1 MAALWFWMTKDCYH
15 IILDKPALESF
26 IEWLPE
32 LQPHEKYYLCLFSR
46 KKYAPEVPY
55 IKTDK
60 SQLKRFLSDKTRML
74 EKIEQLE
81 CPIGAYR
88 FKEMSAP
95 QESLALYI
103 TPNPR
108 DCWKATYRSIK
119 QLATV
124 LECEGKSS
132 NPHQEVMSEIH
143 RTCGNKVF
151 IDFDIDSKDKTIL
164 SAAIK
169 LVDGRCELLET
180 RGGYHLM
187 VRSKYAKEG
196 FSEKMWY
203 NKLTALADVSADP
216 NSMIPVPF
224 CYQGG
229 FCPRFVDPKT
239 FL

>member
-1 MAALWFWMTKDCYH
+1 MTKECYQ
-15 IILDKPALESF
+15 IIVDKPALESF

-32 LQPHEKYYLCLFSR
+32 LAPHEKYYMCLFSR

-60 SQLKRFLSDKTRML
+60 SQLKRFLTDKTRMM

-88 FKEMSAP
+88 FKDMFVP
-95 QESLALYI
+95 QQSLALYI

-108 DCWKATYRSIK
+108 DMWKATYRSIK
-119 QLATV
+119 QLATI

-143 RTCGNKVF
+143 RTCGQKHF
-151 IDFDIDSKDKTIL
+151 IDFDIDTKDPTIL

-169 LVDGRCELLET
+169 LVDGQCELIET
-180 RGGYHLM
+180 RGGFHLM
-187 VRSKYAKEG
+187 IKTVDAKRG
-196 FSEKMWY
+196 FSEKLWY
-203 NKLTALADVSADP
+203 KKLTALSDVSADP
-216 NSMIPVPF
+216 NSMIPVVS

-229 FCPRFVDPKT
+229 FCPRFVSPQQ